1 VRADVITDFICFTL
15 CHPLKTAKNRII
27 MAKPLINKD
36 FACPKNRS
44 KKVKKMLTS
53 PYCFETLSLHTV
65 TTEQKNRKHMRT
77 KTLLIAVA
85 ALAAGILAS
94 SAQTYSQNVVGYC
107 TVVLPAGPSYTLLA
121 SPFDDGNGNSATNWL
136 DPNNTLPN
144 KSQIATWNGLGYNI
158 LTKSLGA
165 WPAAAATTTIPP
177 GSGFFVV
184 LPATQ
189 TTPITNT
196 FVGTVIVPSQGSITN
211 VIPTG
216 YSLWGSPIPY
226 SGDLISSANL
236 GNLGSLLTV
245 NKSQIA
251 TWNGTGYNIA
261 TFSLGSWGAQTAN
274 LTVGAGFFVVQKAA
288 YSTNWVQNATY

>member
-1 VRADVITDFICFTL
+1 
-15 CHPLKTAKNRII
+15 
-27 MAKPLINKD
+27 
-36 FACPKNRS
+36 
-44 KKVKKMLTS
+44 
-53 PYCFETLSLHTV
+53 
-65 TTEQKNRKHMRT
+65 MRT

-107 TVVLPAGPSYTLLA
+107 TVVMPAGPSYTLLA

-144 KSQIATWNGLGYNI
+144 KSQILTWNGLTFNYCQ
-158 LTKSLGA
+158 KALGA
-165 WPAAAATTTIPP
+165 WHASAATTVIPP
-177 GSGFFVV
+177 GAGFFVY

-196 FVGTVIVPSQGSITN
+196 FVGSVIVPSQGSITN
-211 VIPTG
+211 VLPTG

-226 SGDLISSANL
+226 AGDLVTSPNL
-236 GNLGSLLTV
+236 NIGYLLTV
-245 NKSQIA
+245 NKSA
-251 TWNGTGYNIA
+251 FYTWNGSTYNIA
-261 TFSLGSWGAQTAN
+261 QLALGSW
-274 LTVGAGFFVVQKAA
+274 LTNAPISVGSGFFVYQKAT

>member
-1 VRADVITDFICFTL
+1 
-15 CHPLKTAKNRII
+15 
-27 MAKPLINKD
+27 
-36 FACPKNRS
+36 
-44 KKVKKMLTS
+44 
-53 PYCFETLSLHTV
+53 
-65 TTEQKNRKHMRT
+65 MRT

-107 TVVLPAGPSYTLLA
+107 TVVMPAGPSYTLLA

-136 DPNNTLPN
+136 DPKNTLPN
-144 KSQIATWNGLGYNI
+144 KTQILTWNGATFSSCG
-158 LTKSLGA
+158 KAGGA
-165 WPAAAATTTIPP
+165 WGANAATTFIPP

-211 VIPTG
+211 VIPSG

-226 SGDLISSANL
+226 AGDLIADANL
-236 GNLGSLLTV
+236 NLGHLLTV
-245 NKSQIA
+245 NKSQIL
-251 TWNGTGYNIA
+251 TWNGSTYSAAGLA
-261 TFSLGSWGAQTAN
+261 GGSWTPTTAPLN
-274 LTVGAGFFVVQKAA
+274 VGAGFFVIQKAA